1 MATPLTFDGPP
12 SLLPMPARS
21 SLKIARMPAEA
32 AREAGWEAER
42 ADDPVVMMVDDEPL
56 NLEVLQTFL
65 EEAGYREFVA
75 CHEPLKALGL
85 IGERHPDVVLL
96 DLNMPEMS
104 GFELI
109 ERMRADESM
118 RHVPVIVLT
127 SSTDAE
133 TKLKALELGATDF
146 LAKPTDPS
154 ELALRLRNTLSAK
167 AYRDRLANYDTVTG
181 LPNRRLLT
189 DRLERALRE
198 TARAG
203 TTGAVM
209 HVNLERFEQIVEA
222 FGLGIGDSLLKGVA
236 MRLDLGLRSSV
247 GAREGGERRGMPTI
261 YRIGDDEFALLLTG
275 LARGEEAAPIAQ
287 GLLAAMTAPFRA
299 AGQELT
305 IGAAVGV
312 SVFPD
317 DDMEAGALLSH
328 CSVAA
333 RHAAQTGGTGFQFY
347 AKELNA
353 KSRHRLSMESELRR
367 ALERGELRLYYQPKV
382 RAHNGRGTGAEVL
395 VRWAH
400 PERGLVSPMEFI
412 PVAEETGLIVPL
424 GEWVL
429 RAACA
434 QSRAWQ
440 NTGLRVPRVTVNVSG
455 KQFNAPNV
463 VETVVSAL
471 KSSGLDPRYIG
482 LELTES
488 SLMGHADRN
497 VRTLHELKEQG
508 LTLSIDDFGTGYSSL
523 SYLKRFPLD
532 ELKIDRS
539 FVMGVDSD
547 PDNAAIVIAIIAMAH
562 CLGLSVVAEGV
573 ETPAQQAFLKAQSC
587 DELQG
592 FLFSKPMPAEMFGKL
607 LAGSQPGA
615 KVPPPAPTAGAT
627 PIDLPV

>member
-1 MATPLTFDGPP
+1 
-12 SLLPMPARS
+12 
-21 SLKIARMPAEA
+21 
-32 AREAGWEAER
+32 
-42 ADDPVVMMVDDEPL
+42 
-56 NLEVLQTFL
+56 
-65 EEAGYREFVA
+65 
-75 CHEPLKALGL
+75 
-85 IGERHPDVVLL
+85 
-96 DLNMPEMS
+96 
-104 GFELI
+104 
-109 ERMRADESM
+109 
-118 RHVPVIVLT
+118 
-127 SSTDAE
+127 
-133 TKLKALELGATDF
+133 
-146 LAKPTDPS
+146 
-154 ELALRLRNTLSAK
+154 
-167 AYRDRLANYDTVTG
+167 
-181 LPNRRLLT
+181 
-189 DRLERALRE
+189 
-198 TARAG
+198 
-203 TTGAVM
+203 
-209 HVNLERFEQIVEA
+209 
-222 FGLGIGDSLLKGVA
+222 
-236 MRLDLGLRSSV
+236 
-247 GAREGGERRGMPTI
+247 
-261 YRIGDDEFALLLTG
+261 
-275 LARGEEAAPIAQ
+275 
-287 GLLAAMTAPFRA
+287 
-299 AGQELT
+299 
-305 IGAAVGV
+305 
-312 SVFPD
+312 
-317 DDMEAGALLSH
+317 MEAGALLSH

-333 RHAAQTGGTGFQFY
+333 RHAAQAGGAGFQFY
-347 AKELNA
+347 AKELNS

-429 RAACA
+429 RTACA

-539 FVMGVDSD
+539 FVMGVDTD

-573 ETPAQQAFLKAQSC
+573 ETPAQQAFLKSKAC

-607 LAGSQPGA
+607 LASSQPGGA
-615 KVPPPAPTAGAT
+615 KASPPAAAGAT
-627 PIDLPV
+627 PVDLPV